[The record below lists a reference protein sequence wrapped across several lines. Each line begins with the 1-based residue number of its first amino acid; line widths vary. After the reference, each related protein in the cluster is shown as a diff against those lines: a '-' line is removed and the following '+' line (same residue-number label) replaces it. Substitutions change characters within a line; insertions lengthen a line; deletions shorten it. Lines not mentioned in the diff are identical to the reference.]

1 MKVKDFWTVLL
12 RVIGILLVFG
22 SIGVISHLFNS
33 ILYMVMFPEYDAIL
47 YAITVIVIFALVLI
61 YVLILRLFIFKPSW
75 LIKNLK
81 LAEGFED
88 DKIGI
93 DLNQTVVLRV
103 SVIVLGGWLFLNS
116 LPVFVSEVLIFLQQ
130 KNVFIQSPQAGAI
143 VFQLAVLVVGYVMMA
158 NNKQIVAFI
167 EKKSKNVSENEPSSE

>member
-33 ILYMVMFPEYDAIL
+33 ILYMVMFPEYDAVL

-61 YVLILRLFIFKPSW
+61 YVLILRLFILNPSW

-116 LPVFVSEVLIFLQQ
+116 LPVFVSEVLIFMQQ
-130 KNVFIQSPQAGAI
+130 QHVFRQSPQSGAI
-143 VFQLAVLVVGYVMMA
+143 LFQIAVLVIGYFMMT

-167 EKKSKNVSENEPSSE
+167 ERKSKKETSSE